1 MVPFLLNP
9 GWNIPKKIPKKY
21 KIIKKKC
28 HSGSNSSQTEL
39 RQVEEEKKFFRSG
52 YRFYLTRAGAFLRKF
67 KNSSKKKTKTTVL
80 DVFEF
85 FLTNC
90 FEFFLGMLHLGLGRN
105 STQNEN
111 FFFFS
116 FWACPARFG

>member
-39 RQVEEEKKFFRSG
+39 RQVEEEKK
-52 YRFYLTRAGAFLRKF
+52 
-67 KNSSKKKTKTTVL
+67 V
-80 DVFEF
+80 
-85 FLTNC
+85 
-90 FEFFLGMLHLGLGRN
+90 
-105 STQNEN
+105 
-111 FFFFS
+111 FS
-116 FWACPARFG
+116 FWVSFLPNPSWSIPKKIQK